1 MIRIAIVEDDAA
13 YREQLNGFV
22 DRYQREQ
29 GEEFSVASFADG
41 LEIAEEYKAAYDIIF
56 LDIEMKHL
64 NGMETAKHI
73 RRQDKNVVLI
83 FITNLAQFAI
93 QGYEVEALDY
103 VLKPVSYFAFSQEL
117 QKAVKKV
124 RERTEFF
131 LRIVQESS
139 MVRLDVAKIT
149 YIESQGHNVVYHTEE
164 GQYVNRDS
172 LKSVEQ
178 KLAGRS
184 FSRCNNCYLVNL
196 AHVQKVDKS
205 TVTVAGEPLQMSRP
219 RRKAFMEA
227 LAAYVGGE

>member
-22 DRYQREQ
+22 ERYQREQ
-29 GEEFSVASFADG
+29 GIEFSVAHFTDG

-124 RERTEFF
+124 RERTECF

-205 TVTVAGEPLQMSRP
+205 MVTVAGEPLQISRP
-219 RRKAFMEA
+219 KRKAFMEA
-227 LAAYVGGE
+227 LTAYVGGE